1 MKTRKVH
8 EMLKKV
14 KLNGFD
20 PKYNLIKKNI
30 KLFVLVI
37 IYKKKL

>member
-14 KLNGFD
+14 KLNGSD

-30 KLFVLVI
+30 RLFVVVI
-37 IYKKKL
+37 IYKEL

>member
-1 MKTRKVH
+1 MNTIKVY

-14 KLNGFD
+14 KLNGSD

-30 KLFVLVI
+30 RLFVVVI
-37 IYKKKL
+37 IYKEL